1 MEQKKRIDYIDALKG
16 FAILLVVMGHV
27 LANVCHDDWNAA
39 LQGGGQSM
47 ILWKF
52 IYSFHMPLFMFCSG
66 LVFKFENTSIANSV
80 LVVKKRFM
88 GLILPYLG
96 MGAFA
101 YILLDKFAPYWYLY
115 TLFVFYTITLVIYLI
130 MSKFKWYKGVCGT
143 VFLLFWGLL
152 VQFLCIKFRSL
163 EIPPLLDLSHF
174 GLYFFFCLGIIFKKH
189 QMAKYCGAKSFSIV
203 AVFFFVLFLYE
214 FNIIHFPNIRF
225 LSTLLS
231 RLYTLSAIL
240 FFYTLF
246 LNVEKGSIFG
256 YFEKIGLISLEIY
269 ILHPFFLPKLSF
281 FENVFNSFDLRSS
294 IIVQFFVSLF
304 LSLLLIGLCKILTKI
319 PQSPFRKVLFGK

>member
-1 MEQKKRIDYIDALKG
+1 
-16 FAILLVVMGHV
+16 
-27 LANVCHDDWNAA
+27 
-39 LQGGGQSM
+39 M

-130 MSKFKWYKGVCGT
+130 MSKFKWWQGVCGSGC
-143 VFLLFWGLL
+143 LLILGLL
-152 VQFLCIKFRSL
+152 VQILCSKL
-163 EIPPLLDLSHF
+163 KNHEIVPLLDFSHF
-174 GLYFFFCLGIIFKKH
+174 GLFFFFCLGIVFKKH
-189 QMAKYCGAKSFSIV
+189 QMFKYCGSKFFSIIT
-203 AVFFFVLFLYE
+203 VFFFVLFLQK
-214 FNIIHFPNIRF
+214 FNMIHFPNIHF
-225 LSTLLS
+225 LHIFLS
-231 RLYTLSAIL
+231 RLYTLSAIM

-246 LNVEKGSIFG
+246 LNVEKGNMFR

-269 ILHPFFLPKLSF
+269 ILHPFFLPKFSF
-281 FENVFNSFDLRSS
+281 FENIFNSFDLRSS
-294 IIVQFFVSLF
+294 ILTQFFVSLL
-304 LSLLLIGLCKILTKI
+304 LSLPLIGFCSVLTKI
-319 PQSPFRKVLFGK
+319 PKSPLRKVLFGK